1 MSTTTNTTDTAT
13 TATLKVVT
21 KELPPRDGSN
31 LKPREKS
38 ELRLLIEGLE
48 IGQCLE
54 YRGSKPQSHLAHLTH
69 AVKKESGKVYAV
81 RKAVGGCDIYRIAAE

>member
-1 MSTTTNTTDTAT
+1 MSTTTNTTATA

-21 KELPPRDGSN
+21 KDLPRLDGGN

-48 IGQCLE
+48 VGQCLE
-54 YRGSKPQSHLAHLTH
+54 YRGSKPQTHLAHLTH